1 MRFTENG
8 TVEIDNYLAENRIR
22 TIVLGRKNCPFAG
35 LHAAVKRGGRIYSL
49 FSICILH
56 KVNSAEWLVD
66 VLKRTGKTPDSG
78 LRRLLPRNWKAER
91 EATLVEAA

>member
-8 TVEIDNYLAENRIR
+8 TVEIDNNLVENRIR
-22 TIVLGRKNCPFAG
+22 TIVLGRKNYLFAG
-35 LHAAVKRGGRIYSL
+35 SHAAVKRGSRIYSL

-56 KVNSAEWLVD
+56 KVNLTEWLVD
-66 VLKRTGKTPDSG
+66 VLKRTGKTPDSE
-78 LRRLLPRNWKAER
+78 LHRLLPRNWKAER